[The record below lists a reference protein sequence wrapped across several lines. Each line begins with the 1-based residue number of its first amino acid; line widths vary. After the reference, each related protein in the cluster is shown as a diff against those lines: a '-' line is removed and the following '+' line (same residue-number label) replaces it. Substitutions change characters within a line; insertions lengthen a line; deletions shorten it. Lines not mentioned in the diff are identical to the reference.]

1 MGPSAL
7 AEQLLH
13 DGSLGHNHFWF
24 YRDAMDAALND
35 SDWDSVER
43 YAAALE
49 NYTSAEPLPWTTFF
63 ITKGRALAKFG
74 RGTMVRFYQTSRFHT
89 GWVNSRPLET
99 HQEGLLLGVQQK

>member
-7 AEQLLH
+7 AERLLH
-13 DGSLGHNHFWF
+13 AGSLGHNHFWL
-24 YRDAMDAALND
+24 YRDAMDAVLND

-49 NYTSAEPLPWTTFF
+49 IYTSAEPLPRTTFF

-74 RGTMVRFYQTSRFHT
+74 RGTKGPCVSLM
-89 GWVNSRPLET
+89 
-99 HQEGLLLGVQQK
+99 GLWQAPRRGAPAWRVKAQAGHS

>member
-1 MGPSAL
+1 MDPSAL

-13 DGSLGHNHFWF
+13 AGSLGHNHFWF

-49 NYTSAEPLPWTTFF
+49 NYTSAEPLPRTTFF

-74 RGTMVRFYQTSRFHT
+74 RGTKGPCVSLM
-89 GWVNSRPLET
+89 
-99 HQEGLLLGVQQK
+99 GLWQAPRRSEECPPGA